1 MAVQTLI
8 TDVSVRLVFNGGMD
22 MNGKPVLKKTSCTKE
37 SSQMHSL
44 KKVHEAAIALA
55 SLQTYTL
62 DAVQMLST
70 NDVAQA

>member
-1 MAVQTLI
+1 MAVQTLV
-8 TDVSVRLVFNGGMD
+8 TDVSVRLVLNGGMD
-22 MNGKPVLKKTSCTKE
+22 MSGKPVLKNKLYKGIKPNAQPE
-37 SSQMHSL
+37 
-44 KKVHEAAIALA
+44 KVHEAAIALA

>member
-1 MAVQTLI
+1 
-8 TDVSVRLVFNGGMD
+8 
-22 MNGKPVLKKTSCTKE
+22 MNGKPVLKNKLYKGIKPNAQPE
-37 SSQMHSL
+37 
-44 KKVHEAAIALA
+44 KVHEAAIALA